1 MQILNSISE
10 DSEYNFENELVD
22 LQFNYILN
30 HDNLSDDYNELK
42 VFLKENINYIINN
55 NIIELY
61 EPFKDDNIL
70 IILKTFY
77 TLLSLKINIIFKLK
91 KWKEIYIND
100 FFWNLSLKEQIEF
113 MIQLKNYF
121 LSIYDC
127 SNGGSN
133 FNIKLMLI
141 FNKDN
146 YNYKQIMNDIED
158 RLIRIL
164 DLFGPKIFEIL
175 KIPLIRV
182 SEFYQLDNNQILKY
196 LKVIFIEI
204 NKLLDEN
211 IELFN
216 QFNNVNIGISKFL
229 NIEQLCE

>member
-1 MQILNSISE
+1 MLNTISE
-10 DSEYNFENELVD
+10 DSEYNFEKESVD

-30 HDNLSDDYNELK
+30 RDNLSDDYKELK
-42 VFLKENINYIINN
+42 VFIKDNINYIINN
-55 NIIELY
+55 NIIEIY
-61 EPFKDDNIL
+61 EPFEDENIL

-77 TLLSLKINIIFKLK
+77 TLLSLKMNIIFKLK

-113 MIQLKNYF
+113 MIQLKTYF

-133 FNIKLMLI
+133 FYIKLMLI

-175 KIPLIRV
+175 KIPLIKV
-182 SEFYQLDNNQILKY
+182 SEFYQLDHNQILKY
-196 LKVIFIEI
+196 LKVIFNEI
-204 NKLLDEN
+204 NKLLDES
-211 IELFN
+211 IDLFN

-229 NIEQLCE
+229 NIETLCE